1 MTLIVVISI
10 HLGSLAQNEVFSID
24 SIPIQGIL
32 LDKGWKWHAGDNPDF
47 AKPDFDD
54 SKWESID
61 LTKLMD
67 DLPQIQK
74 AGIGWFRINF
84 NIDSSLKNTILSLQT
99 NQFLAAEFYQNGI
112 FIGNLGIVSRNP
124 KDVQGFFSMHYY
136 TPVIHLYTGDKTQ
149 QVLAVRFAYQNVIIY
164 QRSKDNKALGL
175 GIKLFRTEPK
185 NPEKR
190 DAFHLNNYEQRG
202 DFDATSL
209 DSFKTGLFFIL
220 SVLHLFFYFLY
231 RYQKANLFFGLGCLF
246 LFIFFLYQSIVYKY
260 VYYVSD
266 FENFFNV
273 YYLIRLSGYIFL
285 LIAVYL
291 IFSVRMG
298 FIFSF
303 LALLVFVI
311 ISIRYFNSQIATY
324 INSIPALLIA
334 SSLIFLDVARVSAIA
349 WRSKKDGSLII
360 LGGAIFYVIF
370 TIAASI
376 PYESAIPR
384 HIFTNI
390 GTVSVPLSI
399 TLFLAREF
407 AQTSKSLTL
416 KLVEVQQLSQEK
428 QNTLLKQ
435 NAELQ
440 AALLQGQTIERKRVA
455 ADLHD
460 SLGSTMSSLI
470 YTVNAI
476 DTDNL
481 DKDERNVY
489 LHLKQMLDTAYNEIR
504 LLSHNLLPEEF
515 EKQGLNEAL
524 RHFVRKINQTKTI
537 QFDLSIDPQLG
548 RLSPKTEFEL
558 YSICLELINN
568 ILKHAHATQAS
579 IKLASEKNLV
589 KLTIADNGRGFFDND
604 SDGKGMKNVKARVE
618 SLNGTWHTKNME
630 SSGVCNEIT
639 VPI

>member
-1 MTLIVVISI
+1 MKILLTLIVLISI
-10 HLGSLAQNEVFSID
+10 QLSSLAQNEVFRID
-24 SIPIQGIL
+24 SIPTKGIL

-246 LFIFFLYQSIVYKY
+246 LFIFFCTKVLFINMSIMYQT
-260 VYYVSD
+260 
-266 FENFFNV
+266 
-273 YYLIRLSGYIFL
+273 LR
-285 LIAVYL
+285 
-291 IFSVRMG
+291 
-298 FIFSF
+298 
-303 LALLVFVI
+303 
-311 ISIRYFNSQIATY
+311 ISSTF
-324 INSIPALLIA
+324 
-334 SSLIFLDVARVSAIA
+334 
-349 WRSKKDGSLII
+349 
-360 LGGAIFYVIF
+360 
-370 TIAASI
+370 
-376 PYESAIPR
+376 
-384 HIFTNI
+384 
-390 GTVSVPLSI
+390 I
-399 TLFLAREF
+399 TLFGFR
-407 AQTSKSLTL
+407 
-416 KLVEVQQLSQEK
+416 
-428 QNTLLKQ
+428 
-435 NAELQ
+435 
-440 AALLQGQTIERKRVA
+440 
-455 ADLHD
+455 
-460 SLGSTMSSLI
+460 
-470 YTVNAI
+470 AI
-476 DTDNL
+476 
-481 DKDERNVY
+481 
-489 LHLKQMLDTAYNEIR
+489 
-504 LLSHNLLPEEF
+504 
-515 EKQGLNEAL
+515 
-524 RHFVRKINQTKTI
+524 
-537 QFDLSIDPQLG
+537 
-548 RLSPKTEFEL
+548 
-558 YSICLELINN
+558 
-568 ILKHAHATQAS
+568 
-579 IKLASEKNLV
+579 
-589 KLTIADNGRGFFDND
+589 FFF
-604 SDGKGMKNVKARVE
+604 
-618 SLNGTWHTKNME
+618 
-630 SSGVCNEIT
+630 
-639 VPI
+639 